1 MKKSV
6 VEKYARLIA
15 RVGAGI
21 KKGDAVTI
29 RSSVEIYDFIEIL
42 VKECYIAGASN
53 VEIDWSDDVITKIA
67 YKYRTLDSFKDI
79 PKWKTEKM
87 RERVEKRPCRI
98 HILSEAPDSLS
109 GEFADDADVLHV
121 FSFFTA

>member
-21 KKGDAVTI
+21 EKGDAVTI
-29 RSSVEIYDFIEIL
+29 HSSVEIYDFIEIL

-53 VEIDWSDDVITKIA
+53 VDIEWSDDIITKLS

-79 PKWKTEKM
+79 PRWKTEKM
-87 RERVEKRPCRI
+87 RERVE
-98 HILSEAPDSLS
+98 
-109 GEFADDADVLHV
+109 
-121 FSFFTA
+121 